1 MKENVR
7 ENHKT
12 NGWMNERK
20 PGSATNPAS
29 ETSAWMN
36 GKNPDGERSAW
47 TNERKPGSATN
58 PGHETSGWRNEKTS
72 NSETKAWPNQNP
84 WPTENPCLND
94 PIPDPEKRVWMVRR
108 KPGLGRP
115 DLWEWDGKE
124 DREKKNVFEVIRE
137 RVPAKCAAEAYG
149 LYFRAGRARCPWHE
163 DNHPDLAFYQDGTCY
178 CHACHHGGDAADLT
192 AQIFGLSMIG
202 AVKKINED
210 FNLGLD
216 LGRPVSRA
224 ERQKRE
230 RERAARRREEERRRR
245 EWAFLCAVRR
255 EADEQV
261 RAAER
266 PARDRDRLWDD
277 PAFQT
282 ALSRRARADNE
293 LDREVTQL

>member
-1 MKENVR
+1 
-7 ENHKT
+7 
-12 NGWMNERK
+12 
-20 PGSATNPAS
+20 
-29 ETSAWMN
+29 
-36 GKNPDGERSAW
+36 
-47 TNERKPGSATN
+47 
-58 PGHETSGWRNEKTS
+58 
-72 NSETKAWPNQNP
+72 
-84 WPTENPCLND
+84 
-94 PIPDPEKRVWMVRR
+94 MVRR

-124 DREKKNVFEVIRE
+124 DREKRNVFEVIRD

-192 AQIFGLSMIG
+192 AQIFGLSLIG

-216 LGRPVSRA
+216 LGRPVSRG

>member
-1 MKENVR
+1 MKENVH
-7 ENHKT
+7 EHINTK
-12 NGWMNERK
+12 
-20 PGSATNPAS
+20 
-29 ETSAWMN
+29 AWM
-36 GKNPDGERSAW
+36 
-47 TNERKPGSATN
+47 
-58 PGHETSGWRNEKTS
+58 NEKTS
-72 NSETKAWPNQNP
+72 NGEAKTWPNETP
-84 WPTENPCLND
+84 WPTGSLS
-94 PIPDPEKRVWMVRR
+94 DPEKRVWMVRR

-216 LGRPVSRA
+216 LGRPVSRG

>member
-7 ENHKT
+7 EHNNT
-12 NGWMNERK
+12 NAWMNGKKPDSERRDWMNERK
-20 PGSATNPAS
+20 PAS
-29 ETSAWMN
+29 ETNTWMN
-36 GKNPDGERSAW
+36 KSKPANATSAW
-47 TNERKPGSATN
+47 TNENTWMNEKHPASAT
-58 PGHETSGWRNEKTS
+58 S
-72 NSETKAWPNQNP
+72 AWPNENP
-84 WPTENPCLND
+84 WPTGSLS
-94 PIPDPEKRVWMVRR
+94 DPEKRVWMVRR

-124 DREKKNVFEVIRE
+124 DREKRNVFEVIRE

-163 DNHPDLAFYQDGTCY
+163 DTHPDLAFYQDGTCY

-202 AVKKINED
+202 AVKKINDD

-261 RAAER
+261 RAAEG
-266 PARDRDRLWDD
+266 PGRDRDRLWDD

>member
-12 NGWMNERK
+12 N
-20 PGSATNPAS
+20 
-29 ETSAWMN
+29 AWMN
-36 GKNPDGERSAW
+36 GKKPDSERRDW
-47 TNERKPGSATN
+47 MNGGKPGSATN
-58 PGHETSGWRNEKTS
+58 PGHETSGWMNGKTPA
-72 NSETKAWPNQNP
+72 SEAKAWSNE
-84 WPTENPCLND
+84 TPCLND

-124 DREKKNVFEVIRE
+124 DREKRNVFEVIRE

-255 EADEQV
+255 DADEQV

>member
-12 NGWMNERK
+12 N
-20 PGSATNPAS
+20 
-29 ETSAWMN
+29 AWMN
-36 GKNPDGERSAW
+36 GKKPDSERRDW
-47 TNERKPGSATN
+47 M
-58 PGHETSGWRNEKTS
+58 NEK
-72 NSETKAWPNQNP
+72 NPASESKAWMNQNAWINGKKPTNATSVWPNETP
-84 WPTENPCLND
+84 WQND

-192 AQIFGLSMIG
+192 AQIFGLSLIG

-230 RERAARRREEERRRR
+230 RERAARRREEENRRR
-245 EWAFLCAVRR
+245 EWVFLCAVRR

>member
-7 ENHKT
+7 EN
-12 NGWMNERK
+12 NN
-20 PGSATNPAS
+20 
-29 ETSAWMN
+29 
-36 GKNPDGERSAW
+36 
-47 TNERKPGSATN
+47 
-58 PGHETSGWRNEKTS
+58 
-72 NSETKAWPNQNP
+72 TKARPNETP
-84 WPTENPCLND
+84 WPTETMS
-94 PIPDPEKRVWMVRR
+94 DPEKRVWMVRR

-192 AQIFGLSMIG
+192 AQIFGLSLIG

>member
-1 MKENVR
+1 MKENMR
-7 ENHKT
+7 ENHNTKAWMY
-12 NGWMNERK
+12 GKKPDSERRDWMNEK
-20 PGSATNPAS
+20 NPTS
-29 ETSAWMN
+29 EAKAWMN
-36 GKNPDGERSAW
+36 QNA
-47 TNERKPGSATN
+47 
-58 PGHETSGWRNEKTS
+58 WRNEKMS
-72 NSETKAWPNQNP
+72 NGEAKAWPNQKARLNEKAWPNENP
-84 WPTENPCLND
+84 WPNETVS
-94 PIPDPEKRVWMVRR
+94 DPEKRVWMVRR

-163 DNHPDLAFYQDGTCY
+163 DNHPDLVFYQDGTCY

-192 AQIFGLSMIG
+192 AQIFGLSLIG

>member
-12 NGWMNERK
+12 
-20 PGSATNPAS
+20 
-29 ETSAWMN
+29 SAWMN
-36 GKNPDGERSAW
+36 GKKPDSERRDW
-47 TNERKPGSATN
+47 MNERIPTSETNARMNGKKPDS
-58 PGHETSGWRNEKTS
+58 ERRDLMYEKTS
-72 NSETKAWPNQNP
+72 NSETKAWPNQKTRPTENP
-84 WPTENPCLND
+84 WPTGSLS
-94 PIPDPEKRVWMVRR
+94 DPEKRVWMVRR

-124 DREKKNVFEVIRE
+124 DREKRNVFEVIRE

-255 EADEQV
+255 EADEKV

-277 PAFQT
+277 PAFQA